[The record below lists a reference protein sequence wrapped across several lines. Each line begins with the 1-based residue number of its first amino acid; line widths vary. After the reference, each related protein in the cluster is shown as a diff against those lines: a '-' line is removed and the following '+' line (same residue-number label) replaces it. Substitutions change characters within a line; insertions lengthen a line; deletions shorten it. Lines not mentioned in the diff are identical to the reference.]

1 MLRKIALTLCAL
13 VVLAFGAGLIT
24 YLATG
29 PQAPAAE
36 SVSAQWLQPGP
47 YATATLDTVFVDQSR
62 ATPANRDYAGTD
74 ERTLTTTLWYP
85 TNAEGAHPLVIHSHG
100 FTSTR
105 TDLSYAAELLA
116 SHGYVVAAADYPLTF
131 AGAPGGP
138 NSVDVINQP
147 GDVSFLID
155 SIIAL
160 NGDAKPFAG
169 SIDTARIGLMG
180 YSLGGLTTE
189 IATYHPTLRDP
200 RIAAA
205 VSIAGPT
212 VGFTGT
218 FFSHSD
224 VPFLMIAGTLDHLI
238 NFDANAA
245 PIPSLID
252 NGSLLAIDGGTH
264 LGFGAVSEPLFR
276 FMKHPDG
283 LGCAAVL
290 ANLDTDPNDTILL
303 LGGAAEGIVP
313 DPSAPGVCS
322 ITPDEQALHP
332 GEQQM
337 ITSVGV
343 LAFFE
348 SVFGN
353 DDATRASASQVI
365 SSSLSTDFAAAN
377 TPQ

>member
-1 MLRKIALTLCAL
+1 MLRKLVLSLCVF
-13 VVLAFGAGLIT
+13 VVLAFGALIII
-24 YLATG
+24 YVATG
-29 PQAPAAE
+29 PQSPAAD
-36 SVSAQWLQPGP
+36 SVSAKWLQPGP
-47 YATATLDTVFVDQSR
+47 FATATVDTVFVDRSR
-62 ATPANRDYAGTD
+62 PTPANRDFTGAA
-74 ERTLTTTLWYP
+74 ERTLATTLWYP
-85 TNAEGAHPLVIHSHG
+85 TEADAELPLVIHSHG

-147 GDVSFLID
+147 ADITFLID

-160 NGDAKPFAG
+160 DGDAKPFVG
-169 SIDTARIGLMG
+169 DIDTARIGLMG

-212 VGFTGT
+212 VGFTDT
-218 FFSHSD
+218 FFATAD

-238 NFDANAA
+238 NFDTNAA
-245 PIPSLID
+245 PIPKLID
-252 NGSLLAIDGGTH
+252 NGSLLAIKGGTH
-264 LGFGAVSEPLFR
+264 LGFGAIADPMFR
-276 FMKHPDG
+276 FMKHPDS

-290 ANLDTDPNDTILL
+290 ANLDTDPNETILL

-313 DPSAPGVCS
+313 DPGAPAVCE
-322 ITPDEQALHP
+322 ITPDGPALHP
-332 GEQQM
+332 GEQQR

-343 LAFFE
+343 VTFFE
-348 SVFGN
+348 SVFAGSP
-353 DDATRASASQVI
+353 AQRASAATALGQA
-365 SSSLSTDFAAAN
+365 LPRDFDAVGI
-377 TPQ
+377 